1 MKRKMSWET
10 IIILIIVAVSI
21 PLLIWY
27 GFIDSVRAL
36 LRIKLFYVA
45 ISFIVFL
52 SFTTLRVLPWSVALR
67 KLHIKMGWIHK
78 VLMTY
83 YFWGISSFLS
93 VFGQAFSLR
102 EMERFKKNA
111 RFFSGSILLSTSLV
125 GTLALSIIM
134 LVSAI
139 IISKYIDYAVI
150 FVLVFYVLSS
160 LLGFNFTF
168 KWLINY
174 LKHRNGNVSKGLLNY
189 IQTLS
194 KFRGIFSQRYI
205 LLMLLAFLPALL
217 LEGSLIYFILVA
229 ENQSISFIA
238 VMFIFSFSD
247 LVGLITLSPSGIGS
261 MDAVLI
267 LLLLAEGVPG
277 AVTISTDLLF
287 RLFQFFL
294 PALQGYLSIPFI
306 RRYRAG

>member
-1 MKRKMSWET
+1 
-10 IIILIIVAVSI
+10 
-21 PLLIWY
+21 
-27 GFIDSVRAL
+27 
-36 LRIKLFYVA
+36 
-45 ISFIVFL
+45 
-52 SFTTLRVLPWSVALR
+52 
-67 KLHIKMGWIHK
+67 
-78 VLMTY
+78 
-83 YFWGISSFLS
+83 
-93 VFGQAFSLR
+93 
-102 EMERFKKNA
+102 KKNA

-174 LKHRNGNVSKGLLNY
+174 LKHRNGKASKGLLNY

-194 KFRGIFSQRYI
+194 KFRGVFSQRYI
-205 LLMLLAFLPALL
+205 LLMLLAFLPTLI

-238 VMFIFSFSD
+238 ALFIFSFSD
-247 LVGLITLSPSGIGS
+247 LIGLITLSPSGIGS

-306 RRYRAG
+306 RRYRSG

>member
-102 EMERFKKNA
+102 EMER
-111 RFFSGSILLSTSLV
+111 
-125 GTLALSIIM
+125 
-134 LVSAI
+134 
-139 IISKYIDYAVI
+139 
-150 FVLVFYVLSS
+150 
-160 LLGFNFTF
+160 
-168 KWLINY
+168 
-174 LKHRNGNVSKGLLNY
+174 
-189 IQTLS
+189 
-194 KFRGIFSQRYI
+194 
-205 LLMLLAFLPALL
+205 
-217 LEGSLIYFILVA
+217 
-229 ENQSISFIA
+229 
-238 VMFIFSFSD
+238 
-247 LVGLITLSPSGIGS
+247 
-261 MDAVLI
+261 
-267 LLLLAEGVPG
+267 
-277 AVTISTDLLF
+277 
-287 RLFQFFL
+287 
-294 PALQGYLSIPFI
+294 
-306 RRYRAG
+306 